1 MPKLKFQQLSSDAKN
16 KRVELI
22 KKLGKNLK
30 LGNEEL
36 EYIIDFEL
44 EVCGGTLSGLGEEWN
59 EHWEEYF
66 PSNDDKI
73 HLLKGLILIQI
84 KRGEIGGYNSV
95 TPTGLIFDKIFDL
108 GLDNQELY
116 DWILKNKSFNF
127 PWTPFRS
134 VYYEDVKSREDFKNL
149 REEMGGFE
157 RVKDSKK

>member
-1 MPKLKFQQLSSDAKN
+1 MPKLKFQHLSSDAKN
-16 KRVELI
+16 KRTELI

-30 LGNEEL
+30 LKNEEL

-66 PSNDDKI
+66 PSDDDKI

-95 TPTGLIFDKIFDL
+95 TPTALIFDKIFDL

-116 DWILKNKSFNF
+116 DWILNNKSFNF

-134 VYYEDVKSREDFKNL
+134 IHATEVKSREDFKKYKRL
-149 REEMGGFE
+149 VGI
-157 RVKDSKK
+157 

>member
-1 MPKLKFQQLSSDAKN
+1 MPKFKFQQLPSDAKN

-30 LGNEEL
+30 LENKEL

-44 EVCGGTLSGLGEEWN
+44 EVCGGTLLGLGEEWN
-59 EHWEEYF
+59 ENWEKYF

-73 HLLKGLILIQI
+73 HLLKGLILIQV

-95 TPTGLIFDKIFDL
+95 TPTALIFDKIFDL

-116 DWILKNKSFNF
+116 DWILNNKSFNF

-134 VYYEDVKSREDFKNL
+134 IHATEVKSREDFKKYKRL
-149 REEMGGFE
+149 VGI
-157 RVKDSKK
+157 